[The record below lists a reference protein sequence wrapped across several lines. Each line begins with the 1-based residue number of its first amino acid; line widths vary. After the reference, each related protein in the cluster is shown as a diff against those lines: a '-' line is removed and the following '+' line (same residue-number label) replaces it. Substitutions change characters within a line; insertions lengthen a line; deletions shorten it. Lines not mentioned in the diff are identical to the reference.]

1 MMIKMMMIL
10 LMMFLLLMMITMMMK
25 MMNAHNDFRP
35 LLGGRPIPV
44 PEDGDCELD
53 ALKIV
58 KVFKF

>member
-1 MMIKMMMIL
+1 MMMML
-10 LMMFLLLMMITMMMK
+10 LVKL
-25 MMNAHNDFRP
+25 MNAHNDFRP
-35 LLGGRPIPV
+35 LLGGLPIPV

>member
-1 MMIKMMMIL
+1 MMMMKMMITVMMIL
-10 LMMFLLLMMITMMMK
+10 L
-25 MMNAHNDFRP
+25 MNAHNDFRP